1 MADLTKT
8 ANISR
13 AHHVK
18 LHKMQKMHKH
28 IHQNKHKQKTN
39 TNNLP
44 HKVKAHHMKYGC
56 EI

>member
-1 MADLTKT
+1 MNTSCKT
-8 ANISR
+8 TQNA
-13 AHHVK
+13 K
-18 LHKMQKMHKH
+18 DKH

-44 HKVKAHHMKYGC
+44 HKVKAHHLKYGC